1 MNKHPQSSQPISDKE
16 YSLNQIRKI
25 IQRNDDRFAARIL
38 THAVKLEK
46 AIHQHKS

>member
-1 MNKHPQSSQPISDKE
+1 MIKHTQSPQPVLDKE
-16 YSLNQIRKI
+16 YSLSQLQKI
-25 IQRNDDRFAARIL
+25 IQRNDDRFAARIW